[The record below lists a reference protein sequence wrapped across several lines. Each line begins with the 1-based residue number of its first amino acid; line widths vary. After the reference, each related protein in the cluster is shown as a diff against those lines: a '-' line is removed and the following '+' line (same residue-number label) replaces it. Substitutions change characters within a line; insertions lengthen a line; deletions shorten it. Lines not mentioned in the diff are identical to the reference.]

1 MYEVSET
8 CQGRTRAE
16 GTPNTDA
23 GGRRDEV
30 RACKSRRAVLENAAC
45 SPNIM
50 TLDELKAQVCEANR
64 ALEPSGLV
72 RLTWGN
78 VSGIDRLSGLWAIK
92 PSGVNYGDLTPDDMV
107 VMDLD
112 GNVVEG
118 NLRPSSDTKTHLHLY
133 REFPEI
139 GGVTHTHS
147 LHATAFSQAGRE
159 LPCYGTTHADHFYG
173 SVPVVRALTPEEV
186 EEDYEHFTGVAI
198 VERLRELN
206 LCPLEMPAVLQ
217 IHHAPFTFGKSAMDS
232 VKNSIAL
239 EMCAQMALATLA
251 LAPNTQPIPNHISDK
266 HHLRKHGP
274 GAYYGQPGK

>member
-1 MYEVSET
+1 
-8 CQGRTRAE
+8 
-16 GTPNTDA
+16 
-23 GGRRDEV
+23 
-30 RACKSRRAVLENAAC
+30 
-45 SPNIM
+45 M
-50 TLDELKAQVCEANR
+50 TLSDLKTQVCEANR

-78 VSGIDRLSGLWAIK
+78 VSGIDRASGLWAIK
-92 PSGVNYGDLTPDDMV
+92 PSGVDYGKLMPDDIV
-107 VMDLD
+107 VMDLE
-112 GNVVEG
+112 GKVVEG
-118 NLRPSSDTKTHLHLY
+118 KLRPSSDTKTHLHLY

-159 LPCYGTTHADHFYG
+159 LPCFGTTHADHFFG
-173 SVPVVRALTPEEV
+173 TVPVVRALTAEEV

-206 LCPLEMPAVLQ
+206 LSPLEMPAVLQ
-217 IHHAPFTFGKSAMDS
+217 IHHAPFTFGKNAMDS
-232 VKNSIAL
+232 LNNSIAL
-239 EMCAQMALATLA
+239 EMCAQMALASLA
-251 LAPNTQPIPNHISDK
+251 LNPGLTTIPGHILDK